1 MKIQRIIY
9 IIYVVIALAAF
20 GYGLWTISG
29 ADADKIGELISFGTE
44 WKTSDG
50 RTVTLDEF
58 PTLQAG
64 EEIRLHHV
72 TPTETKPEAV
82 WNLVS
87 HNIYFEVR
95 IDGATTYSY
104 YPGENVTGKGYGDH
118 VHRISINPPGSDV
131 TLVCK
136 SIYGGG
142 SGGFFKESY
151 IGTTADFNY
160 FVFSEHGF
168 SFILSMLIIIFG
180 ILVLV
185 MYFTSIG
192 MSGANSSYHMP
203 ALGMGVL
210 IGGIWSA
217 VPTLVPHLVLH
228 NQTIMRVVDYICLA
242 SIGFPLVV
250 FINSVTENRRK
261 IYEIISFIT
270 TIVCITLLFGLRLI
284 FGCDMHDINTLN
296 VISCFASL
304 IIVLVIIVDDAIDH
318 KKNQRRTVNRALYFG
333 TICFVIGASIDL
345 IKYVSR
351 GKKFIDNGVYMQV
364 GFLIFILVMIMQAQR
379 RMLMEHQV
387 FDQQQFVNNLLKYS
401 FSGQSPEVII
411 NQMLKYLCEESG
423 ADRAYIFEDNYDGT
437 FANTYEWCREGVAP
451 EIDNL
456 KKVPFEGAVQL
467 WYDSYREK
475 GHVYIP
481 DIEAYRN
488 ESEKMYAILKPQHI
502 RTLITCPLEKE
513 GGYIGFFGVDN
524 PPADKSKEMLQII
537 RLLGFFFVV
546 IMRQRDTQE
555 RLIQYSYVDSL
566 TGIRNRRSLD
576 ETRDKIE
583 GSGNPYGLLMCDIN
597 GLKRMND
604 EQGHEA
610 GDQMIVDVADS
621 LKTVFGDR
629 RVFRMGGD
637 EFLVVRE
644 GGNRDQFTLA
654 VREVRDMI
662 TKKGRSVSMGTAF
675 SSEGF
680 SFDALLHMADERM
693 YDDKKRF
700 YEKNGEDR
708 RKR

>member
-1 MKIQRIIY
+1 MKIQRVIYTVYVIIA
-9 IIYVVIALAAF
+9 VMAF
-20 GYGLWTISG
+20 GYGIWTVFDRDVRTSG
-29 ADADKIGELISFGTE
+29 DLYAFGEG

-50 RTVTLDEF
+50 REVTLDDF
-58 PTLQAG
+58 PKLQEG
-64 EEIRLHHV
+64 EEIRLQNITPNV
-72 TPTETKPEAV
+72 TSTDSV

-87 HNIYFEVR
+87 HNIYFEVK
-95 IDGATTYSY
+95 INDVTMYTF
-104 YPGENVTGKGYGDH
+104 YPEENITGKGYGDY
-118 VHRISINPPGSDV
+118 VHRIVLRPPGSKV
-131 TLVCK
+131 TLLAR
-136 SIYGGG
+136 SIYGGE
-142 SGGFFKESY
+142 SGGFFKDSY
-151 IGTTADFNY
+151 IGTTADFNHL
-160 FVFSEHGF
+160 VFREHGF
-168 SFILSMLIIIFG
+168 PFILAMLIIIFG
-180 ILVLV
+180 VLVLV
-185 MYFTSIG
+185 MYFSSMG
-192 MSGANSSYHMP
+192 MKGANSSYHMP

-217 VPTLVPHLVLH
+217 VPTLVPHLVLN
-228 NQTIMRVVDYICLA
+228 NQMIMRVIDYTCLA
-242 SIGFPLVV
+242 TIGFPLVV
-250 FINSVTENRRK
+250 FINSVTENKRR
-261 IYEIISFIT
+261 IYEVISFT
-270 TIVCITLLFGLRLI
+270 VTAVCLTLLYGLRLI
-284 FGCDMHDINTLN
+284 FGIDMHSINTLN
-296 VISCFASL
+296 LLSCSISL
-304 IIVLVIIVDDAIDH
+304 VIVLVIIVDDAIDH
-318 KKNQRRTVNRALYFG
+318 RKNERRTVNRALYVG

-351 GKKFIDNGVYMQV
+351 GKKFIDNGIYMQV

-401 FSGQSPEVII
+401 FSGQSPDVII
-411 NQMLKYLCEESG
+411 NQMLTYLGEESG

-437 FANTYEWCREGVAP
+437 FANTYEWCREGVRS

-456 KKVPFEGAVQL
+456 KKVPFSGAVQL
-467 WYDSYREK
+467 WYDSYRET
-475 GHVYIP
+475 GSVYIP

-488 ESEKMYAILKPQHI
+488 ESEKMYAILKPQGI
-502 RTLITCPLEKE
+502 RTLVTCPLEKE

-524 PPADKSKEMLQII
+524 PPANKSKEILQII

-555 RLIQYSYVDSL
+555 QLIQYSYVDSL

-576 ETRDKIE
+576 EMRSSIE
-583 GSGNPYGLLMCDIN
+583 GSGNTYGLLMCDIN

-610 GDQMIVDVADS
+610 GDQMIVDVADC

-644 GGNRDQFTLA
+644 GGNREQFALA

-662 TKKGRSVSMGTAF
+662 SKKGRSVSMGTAF

-680 SFDALLHMADERM
+680 SFEALLHMADERM

-700 YEKNGEDR
+700 YETNHEDR